1 MNTLR
6 LLKTSTFQLAAVYMG
21 LFAVSA
27 LVMLAFVYW
36 STIGY
41 MSSQTDSTIEAEIK
55 GLADT
60 YRRGGLQ
67 SLTGLVNERM
77 RNDPDRTMLYLF
89 ATPDY
94 KPLGGNLPAWPE
106 AIPAGEGW
114 VNFPFTDNGTESTAR
129 GRIFG
134 VSGNLRLLVAM
145 DIADLQATESLLMTA
160 YLWGMALA
168 LVLALLGGALMSASV
183 TRRIEVINQTSREI
197 MSGRLHQRMPLK
209 GTHDEFDQLAS
220 NLNDMLEQID
230 VLVESVR
237 HVADGV
243 AHDLRTPLT
252 RLRSKLERLSIG
264 PGLDA
269 SARQE
274 LDRCI
279 DEADGLLQTFSALL
293 RIARIEAGRHEASLV
308 EVDLLELAAD
318 ACELYQASAEDQGV
332 TLSYDGSPVTLN
344 GDRDLLFQAL
354 INLIDNALKYAGT
367 GEVKLKVGKDKRSIF
382 LSVTDQGPGLSEE
395 DRQRVTGRFFRG
407 ADSAKI
413 SGSGLGLSLVQ
424 AVAGMHGARLELENA
439 NPGLRIT
446 MRFPADEAVG

>member
-1 MNTLR
+1 
-6 LLKTSTFQLAAVYMG
+6 MG

-27 LVMLAFVYW
+27 LLMLAFVYW

-60 YRRGGLQ
+60 YRRGGLK

-77 RNDPDRTMLYLF
+77 ANDPDRTMLYLF

-94 KPLGGNLPAWPE
+94 KPLGGNLPVWPD
-106 AIPAGEGW
+106 AVPTGDGW
-114 VNFPFTDNGTESTAR
+114 VNFTLEEGGVKGTAR

-145 DIADLQATESLLMTA
+145 DIANLQATESLLLKA
-160 YLWGMALA
+160 YVWGMALA
-168 LVLALLGGALMSASV
+168 LVLALLGGFLMSVSV
-183 TRRIEVINQTSREI
+183 TRRIEAINQASREI
-197 MSGRLHQRMPLK
+197 MNGRLHRRMPLR
-209 GTHDEFDQLAS
+209 GTNDEFDQLAT
-220 NLNDMLEQID
+220 NLNEMLEQID

-252 RLRSKLERLSIG
+252 RLRSKLERLAIG
-264 PGLDA
+264 PGLDE
-269 SARQE
+269 RVRVE

-293 RIARIEAGRHEASLV
+293 RIARIESGRHEASIV

-318 ACELYQASAEDQGV
+318 ACELYLANAEEQGTFLHCEGESV
-332 TLSYDGSPVTLN
+332 RLKA
-344 GDRDLLFQAL
+344 DRDLLFQAL
-354 INLIDNALKYAGT
+354 INLIDNALKYGT
-367 GEVKLKVGKDKRSIF
+367 GGEVVLQVGTDEDRYF
-382 LSVTDQGPGLSEE
+382 LSVRDRGRGLSEE
-395 DRQRVTGRFFRG
+395 DLARVTGRFFRS
-407 ADSAKI
+407 ADAAKV
-413 SGSGLGLSLVQ
+413 SGSGLGLSLVK
-424 AVAGMHGARLELENA
+424 AVAVMHQAKLELENA
-439 NPGLRIT
+439 HPGLRVSL
-446 MRFPADEAVG
+446 RFPRSDSPVQLPASNS